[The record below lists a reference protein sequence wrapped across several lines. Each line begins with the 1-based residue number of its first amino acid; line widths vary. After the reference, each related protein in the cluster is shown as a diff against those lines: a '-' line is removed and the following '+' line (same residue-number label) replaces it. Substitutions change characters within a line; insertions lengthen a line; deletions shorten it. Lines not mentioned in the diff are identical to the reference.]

1 MLKHAKPNRY
11 YSHLRP
17 VNLLPLKFAWRYIF
31 AKRSV
36 NVINLITGLSVFG
49 LGVGAAAVIL
59 VLSVFNGFEQ
69 VIGAMFGKFNPSI
82 VVMPAEGKTIHTDSI
97 PLNQIKNTAGIRQ
110 LSLTL
115 EETVFFEYEESRAF
129 GKIKG
134 VDSVFTEVSTLA
146 TTLIEGTFATEKQG
160 RALGIL
166 GLGLRNKL
174 GANSGDMFK
183 SVRVYAAKKSTRGAF
198 DQPFRVKEIYPQ
210 ATFAIQQ
217 DYDQQYMFT
226 NLKTVQ
232 TLLGSPNAVSTVEVA
247 VEDGIDAQELAD
259 HLQTLLGD
267 RFLVQDRFEQDA
279 ELLRLMNIEKW
290 LSYVILTLVLLLVSF
305 NLIGG
310 LWLIVLEKQRDV
322 AILRA
327 MGTQTSDVRRIFLG
341 VGILLSILGAALG
354 VFLALL
360 LYYLQVNF
368 GLVSVPEGL
377 VVSAYPIEMR
387 FWDVFIVVLTVLGIG
402 LLASIPA
409 TRRAT
414 RIGVEE
420 M

>member
-1 MLKHAKPNRY
+1 MRNQIGKFTIFA
-11 YSHLRP
+11 P

-69 VIGAMFGKFNPSI
+69 VIGGMFGKFNPSI
-82 VVMPAEGKTIHTDSI
+82 IIKPARGKMISSDSI
-97 PLNQIKNTAGIRQ
+97 PLDQIKAIDGIRQ
-110 LSLTL
+110 VSLTL
-115 EETVFFEYEESRAF
+115 EETVFFEYEDSRAF

-134 VDSVFTEVSTLA
+134 VDSVFTEVSTLG
-146 TTLIEGTFATEKQG
+146 TTLIEGSFATKKQG

-174 GANSGDMFK
+174 GANSGDMFT
-183 SVRVYAAKKSTRGAF
+183 SIRVYAAKRQSRGAF
-198 DQPFRVKEIYPQ
+198 DQPFRVKDVYPQ

-232 TLLGSPNAVSTVEVA
+232 DLLGSPNASSAVEVGIA
-247 VEDGIDAQELAD
+247 PDADSEDLAD
-259 HLQTLLGD
+259 QVQDLLGEN
-267 RFLVQDRFEQDA
+267 FIVQDRLEQDA

-305 NLIGG
+305 NLIAG

-327 MGTQTSDVRRIFLG
+327 MGTQTADIRRIFLG
-341 VGILLSILGAALG
+341 VGFLLSILGAALG
-354 VFLALL
+354 VILALV
-360 LYYLQVNF
+360 LYYLQVNY

-377 VVSAYPIEMR
+377 VVSAYPIELR
-387 FWDVFIVVLTVLGIG
+387 FTDVLIVVLTVLGIG
-402 LLASIPA
+402 LLASVPA

>member
-1 MLKHAKPNRY
+1 
-11 YSHLRP
+11 
-17 VNLLPLKFAWRYIF
+17 
-31 AKRSV
+31 
-36 NVINLITGLSVFG
+36 
-49 LGVGAAAVIL
+49 
-59 VLSVFNGFEQ
+59 
-69 VIGAMFGKFNPSI
+69 MFGKFNPSI
-82 VVMPAEGKTIHTDSI
+82 VIKPAKGKTISTNSI
-97 PLNQIKNTAGIRQ
+97 PFDQIRDVTGIRQ

-183 SVRVYAAKKSTRGAF
+183 SVRVYAAKKKTRGAF

-247 VEDGIDAQELAD
+247 VEDGVDPTDLAD
-259 HLQTLLGD
+259 QLQTMLGD
-267 RFLVQDRFEQDA
+267 RFFVQDRFEQDA

-387 FWDVFIVVLTVLGIG
+387 FWDVCIVVLTVLGIG

>member
-1 MLKHAKPNRY
+1 MH
-11 YSHLRP
+11 
-17 VNLLPLKFAWRYIF
+17 NLSFRFAWRYIF
-31 AKRSV
+31 ARRSI

-82 VVMPAEGKTIHTDSI
+82 VIKPARGKTITTDSI
-97 PLNQIKNTAGIRQ
+97 PLAEIRGVEGIRE

-115 EETVFFEYEESRAF
+115 EETVFFEYEDSRAF

-134 VDSVFTEVSTLA
+134 VDSLFEEVSTLS
-146 TTLIEGTFATEKQG
+146 TTLIEGSFITENKG
-160 RALGIL
+160 RPLAIT

-174 GANSGDMFK
+174 NVNSGNAFEAI
-183 SVRVYAAKKSTRGAF
+183 RVYAAKRQTRGAF

-226 NLKTVQ
+226 NLETVRA
-232 TLLGSPNAVSTVEVA
+232 LLGTPNASSSVEVA
-247 VEDGIDAQELAD
+247 IEAGADPRELAD
-259 HLQTLLGD
+259 QLQALLGD
-267 RFLVQDRFEQDA
+267 RYVVQDRYEQDA

-327 MGTQTSDVRRIFLG
+327 MGTQTSDVRRIFLS
-341 VGILLSILGAALG
+341 VGILLSMLGAALG
-354 VFLALL
+354 VTLALI
-360 LYYLQVNF
+360 LYYLQINF

-387 FWDVFIVVLTVLGIG
+387 FSDVLIVVLTVLGIG

>member
-1 MLKHAKPNRY
+1 M
-11 YSHLRP
+11 
-17 VNLLPLKFAWRYIF
+17 NLLPLKFAWRYIF

-82 VVMPAEGKTIHTDSI
+82 VIKPAKGKTISTDSI
-97 PLNQIKNTAGIRQ
+97 PFDQIRDVTGIRQ

-183 SVRVYAAKKSTRGAF
+183 SVRVYAAKKKTRGAF

-247 VEDGIDAQELAD
+247 VEDGVDPTDLAD
-259 HLQTLLGD
+259 QLQTMLGD
-267 RFLVQDRFEQDA
+267 RFFVQDRFEQDA

-387 FWDVFIVVLTVLGIG
+387 FWDVCIVVLTVLGIG

>member
-1 MLKHAKPNRY
+1 M
-11 YSHLRP
+11 
-17 VNLLPLKFAWRYIF
+17 NLLPLKFAWRYIF

-82 VVMPAEGKTIHTDSI
+82 KITPAIGKTFSSDSI
-97 PLNQIKNTAGIRQ
+97 PLDQIRGVAGIRQ

-134 VDSVFTEVSTLA
+134 VDSLFTEVSTLG
-146 TTLIEGTFATEKQG
+146 TTLIEGTFSTENNG
-160 RALGIL
+160 RAMGIL

-174 GANSGDMFK
+174 DVNSGDLFK
-183 SVRVYAAKKSTRGAF
+183 SIRVYAAKRQSRGAF
-198 DQPFRVKEIYPQ
+198 DQPFRIKEIYPQ

-226 NLKTVQ
+226 NLAAVQ
-232 TLLGSPNAVSTVEVA
+232 SLLGSPNAASAIEIATE
-247 VEDGIDAQELAD
+247 EDVDSRELAD
-259 HLQTLLGD
+259 QLQELLGD
-267 RFLVQDRFEQDA
+267 TYVVEDRYEQDA

-290 LSYVILTLVLLLVSF
+290 LSYIILSLVLLLVSF

-327 MGTQTSDVRRIFLG
+327 MGTQTNDIRRIFLG
-341 VGILLSILGAALG
+341 VGILLSVLGAALG
-354 VFLALL
+354 VFLALV

-368 GLVSVPEGL
+368 GIVSVPEGL

-387 FWDVFIVVLTVLGIG
+387 FSDVLIVVVTVLCIG
-402 LLASIPA
+402 LIASIPA

>member
-1 MLKHAKPNRY
+1 
-11 YSHLRP
+11 
-17 VNLLPLKFAWRYIF
+17 VNALPLKFAWRYIF

-69 VIGAMFGKFNPSI
+69 VIGTMFSKFSPSI
-82 VVMPAEGKTIHTDSI
+82 IIKPARGKTIATDSI
-97 PLNQIKNTAGIRQ
+97 PLDQIKAIDGIRQ

-115 EETVFFEYEESRAF
+115 EETVFFEYENSRAF

-134 VDSVFTEVSTLA
+134 VDTVFTEVSTLG
-146 TTLIEGTFATEKQG
+146 TTLIEGSFATKKQG

-174 GANSGDMFK
+174 GANSGDLFTPI
-183 SVRVYAAKKSTRGAF
+183 RVYAAKRQSRGAF
-198 DQPFRVKEIYPQ
+198 DKPFRVKDVYPQ

-217 DYDQQYMFT
+217 DVDQQYMIT
-226 NLKTVQ
+226 NLQTVQ
-232 TLLGSPNAVSTVEVA
+232 TLLGSPDASSAVEVA
-247 VEDGIDAQELAD
+247 IEPGRDPRVLAD
-259 HLQTLLGD
+259 QVQDLLGD
-267 RFLVQDRFEQDA
+267 RFIVQDRFEQDA
-279 ELLRLMNIEKW
+279 QLLRLMNYEKW

-305 NLIGG
+305 NLLGG
-310 LWLIVLEKQRDV
+310 LYLIVLEKQKDV

-327 MGTQTSDVRRIFLG
+327 MGTKTTDIRRIFLS
-341 VGILLSILGAALG
+341 VGMLLSILGAVFG
-354 VFLALL
+354 VALALV
-360 LYYLQVNF
+360 LYYLQITY

-377 VVSAYPIEMR
+377 VVSAYPIELR
-387 FWDVFIVVLTVLGIG
+387 FFDLLVVVLTVLAIG
-402 LLASIPA
+402 LLASLPA

-414 RIGVEE
+414 QIGVEE

>member
-1 MLKHAKPNRY
+1 
-11 YSHLRP
+11 
-17 VNLLPLKFAWRYIF
+17 V
-31 AKRSV
+31 
-36 NVINLITGLSVFG
+36 
-49 LGVGAAAVIL
+49 
-59 VLSVFNGFEQ
+59 
-69 VIGAMFGKFNPSI
+69 
-82 VVMPAEGKTIHTDSI
+82 D
-97 PLNQIKNTAGIRQ
+97 GIRE

-134 VDSVFTEVSTLA
+134 VDSLFEEVSTLN
-146 TTLIEGTFATEKQG
+146 TTLIEGSFVTKNKG
-160 RALGIL
+160 RAMGIL

-174 GANSGDMFK
+174 NVNSGDLFK
-183 SVRVYAAKKSTRGAF
+183 PVRVYAAKRQSRGAF
-198 DQPFRVKEIYPQ
+198 DQPFRVKEVYPQ

-217 DYDQQYMFT
+217 DYDQQYMIT
-226 NLKTVQ
+226 NIDAARA
-232 TLLGSPNAVSTVEVA
+232 LLGTPNASSSIEVA
-247 VEDGIDAQELAD
+247 IEEGAD
-259 HLQTLLGD
+259 PRALGDQLQALLGE
-267 RFLVQDRFEQDA
+267 RFVVQDRYEQDA

-310 LWLIVLEKQRDV
+310 LWLIVLEKQRDI

-327 MGTQTSDVRRIFLG
+327 MGTTTKDVRQIFLG
-341 VGILLSILGAALG
+341 VGILLSILGAALV
-354 VFLALL
+354 VFLDLVL
-360 LYYLQVNF
+360 EFLQIKYGRV
-368 GLVSVPEGL
+368 GDPEGL

-387 FWDVFIVVLTVLGIG
+387 FLDVLIVVLTVLGIG

>member
-1 MLKHAKPNRY
+1 
-11 YSHLRP
+11 

-82 VVMPAEGKTIHTDSI
+82 VIKPAKGKTISTDSI
-97 PLNQIKNTAGIRQ
+97 PFDQIRDVAGIRQ

-183 SVRVYAAKKSTRGAF
+183 SVRVYAAKKKTRGAF

-247 VEDGIDAQELAD
+247 VEDGVDPTDLAD
-259 HLQTLLGD
+259 QLQTMLGD

-387 FWDVFIVVLTVLGIG
+387 FWDVCIVVLTVLGIG

>member
-1 MLKHAKPNRY
+1 MNQ
-11 YSHLRP
+11 
-17 VNLLPLKFAWRYIF
+17 LPLRFAWRYIF
-31 AKRSV
+31 ARRSV

-69 VIGAMFGKFNPSI
+69 IIGEMFGKFNPA
-82 VVMPAEGKTIHTDSI
+82 VKVLPARGKTFSADSF
-97 PLNQIKNTAGIRQ
+97 PVQLIKELEGVGQ
-110 LSLTL
+110 VSFTL
-115 EETVFFEYEESRAF
+115 EETAFFEHDESRAF

-134 VDSVFTEVSTLA
+134 VDSLYQEVSTIG
-146 TTLIEGTFATEKQG
+146 TTLIEGSFQTQNQG
-160 RALGIL
+160 QALAVL

-174 GANSGDMFK
+174 DVNPGDPLAT
-183 SVRVYAAKKSTRGAF
+183 VQVYAAKREAVGPF
-198 DQPFRVKEIYPQ
+198 GQPFRVKDVYPR

-226 NLKTVQ
+226 DLQTVRK
-232 TLLGSPNAVSTVEVA
+232 LLGMPGAASALEISLAENIDAPAKADEIQELLGEDFL
-247 VEDGIDAQELAD
+247 VED
-259 HLQTLLGD
+259 
-267 RFLVQDRFEQDA
+267 RYEQDA

-327 MGTQTSDVRRIFLG
+327 MGASTRMIRQIFLS
-341 VGILLSILGAALG
+341 VGLVLSALGAGLG
-354 VFLALL
+354 VVLAVV
-360 LYYLQVNF
+360 LYVLQINY

-387 FWDVFIVVLTVLGIG
+387 WLDVLIVIATVLGIG

-414 RIGVEE
+414 QIGLTEF
-420 M
+420 

>member
-1 MLKHAKPNRY
+1 MRNQIGKFTIFA
-11 YSHLRP
+11 P

-31 AKRSV
+31 ARRSI

-82 VVMPAEGKTIHTDSI
+82 VIKPTRGKTMTTDSI
-97 PLNQIKNTAGIRQ
+97 PLAEIRGVEGIRE

-115 EETVFFEYEESRAF
+115 EETVFFEYEDSRAF

-134 VDSVFTEVSTLA
+134 VDSLFEEVSTLS
-146 TTLIEGTFATEKQG
+146 TTLIEGSFITENKG
-160 RALGIL
+160 RPLAIT

-174 GANSGDMFK
+174 NVNSGNAFEAI
-183 SVRVYAAKKSTRGAF
+183 RVYAAKRQTRGAF

-226 NLKTVQ
+226 NLAAVRD
-232 TLLGSPNAVSTVEVA
+232 LLGLPNAASA
-247 VEDGIDAQELAD
+247 IELAVTKEANPRAVAD
-259 HLQTLLGD
+259 QLQAVLGPK
-267 RFLVQDRFEQDA
+267 FIVQDRYEQDA

-327 MGTQTSDVRRIFLG
+327 MGTQTNDVRRIFLS

-354 VFLALL
+354 VTLALI
-360 LYYLQVNF
+360 LYYLQINF

-387 FWDVFIVVLTVLGIG
+387 FSDVLIVVLTVLGIG

>member
-1 MLKHAKPNRY
+1 
-11 YSHLRP
+11 

-82 VVMPAEGKTIHTDSI
+82 VIKPAKGKTISTNSI
-97 PLNQIKNTAGIRQ
+97 PFDQIRDVTGIRQ

-146 TTLIEGTFATEKQG
+146 TSLIEGTFATEKQG

-183 SVRVYAAKKSTRGAF
+183 SVRVYAAKKKTRGAF

-247 VEDGIDAQELAD
+247 VEDGVDPTDLAD
-259 HLQTLLGD
+259 QLQTMLGD
-267 RFLVQDRFEQDA
+267 RFFVQDRFEQDA

-387 FWDVFIVVLTVLGIG
+387 FWDVCIVVLTVLGIG